1 MATKSSN
8 NWLLVRVV
16 LPATVFAAMLMG
28 CGACRNVSDKDND
41 GDRSAFVVDSLLK
54 ENRKLTDSL
63 ATVGA
68 RLDSCESAHK
78 VPKKRCPCDKK
89 PAPTPVKPKP
99 VKPKPTPKPAPKPA
113 PKPVKVV
120 VTPAPAQPINQ
131 VVVDGD
137 NNGTIV
143 VGNNNTVNNNTVV
156 VNGATQV
163 VVDTMARVKRAR
175 YVFVGAAS
183 AERTYTK

>member
-41 GDRSAFVVDSLLK
+41 GDRAAFVVDSLLK

-63 ATVGA
+63 AVVGT
-68 RLDSCESAHK
+68 RLDDCEKARAAS
-78 VPKKRCPCDKK
+78 KKRCPCDKK

-99 VKPKPTPKPAPKPA
+99 VKPKPAPKPTPKPT

-120 VTPAPAQPINQ
+120 VTPAPARPINQ

-143 VGNNNTVNNNTVV
+143 VGDNNTVNNNTVV
-156 VNGATQV
+156 INGATQV

>member
-28 CGACRNVSDKDND
+28 CGACQNSSDKDNG
-41 GDRSAFVVDSLLK
+41 GDRAAFVVDSLLQ

-68 RLDSCESAHK
+68 RLDDCEKARAAS
-78 VPKKRCPCDKK
+78 KKRCPCDKK

-99 VKPKPTPKPAPKPA
+99 APKPVL
-113 PKPVKVV
+113 KPVKVV

-156 VNGATQV
+156 INGATQV